1 MQEAGSL
8 LDSLSKILKRK
19 VLLNV
24 CEHLI
29 HKNNLKRSTMIN
41 KKIAIIGG
49 GNLGTAIA
57 EGLLASGEVVPGNLM
72 VTRRRTE
79 LLKKLEDKGIHTGD
93 DNLWAAQHADM
104 VIVAVKPYQVIE
116 ILKQITPALVGD
128 KVLISLVAGVD
139 LKEITAI
146 TGKGIPV
153 FRAMPNTAI
162 ALRESMTLISTNGG
176 DEKSKQLVVDLF
188 EKMGKTAIIPDEL
201 MAAATVL
208 ASCGIAYALRYIRA
222 AMQGGVEIGFGAELA
237 QFITAQTVL
246 GAASLVLAT
255 GNHPEKEI
263 DKVTT
268 PRGVTITGLNEM
280 ENKGFSASLIQGL
293 LVSYKKIEKLE
304 NPG

>member
-1 MQEAGSL
+1 M
-8 LDSLSKILKRK
+8 K
-19 VLLNV
+19 
-24 CEHLI
+24 H
-29 HKNNLKRSTMIN
+29 
-41 KKIAIIGG
+41 KKITIIGG

-57 EGLLASGEVVPGNLM
+57 EGLINSGEVQSGHLT

-79 LLKKLEDKGIHTGD
+79 LLQRLREKGVNTTS
-93 DNLWAAQHADM
+93 DNSGAVREAD
-104 VIVAVKPYQVIE
+104 VVLLAVKPYQVLE
-116 ILKQITPALVGD
+116 ILRQITPQLSGE
-128 KVLISLVAGVD
+128 KVLISLVAGVE
-139 LKEITAI
+139 LRELAAV
-146 TGKGIPV
+146 TGPDIPL

-162 ALRESMTLISTNGG
+162 ALRESMTLISTNGSS
-176 DEKSKQLVVDLF
+176 DAHKQMVVELF
-188 EKMGKTAIIPDEL
+188 EKMGRTAVIPDEL

-246 GAASLVLAT
+246 GAARLVLET

-293 LVSYKKIEKLE
+293 LASYKKIEKLE

>member
-1 MQEAGSL
+1 MQ
-8 LDSLSKILKRK
+8 
-19 VLLNV
+19 
-24 CEHLI
+24 
-29 HKNNLKRSTMIN
+29 N

-57 EGLLASGEVVPGNLM
+57 EGLIISGEVLASNLY

-79 LLKKLEDKGIHTGD
+79 LLRRLQDKGINIGA
-93 DNLWAAQHADM
+93 DNQEAVSKSDIIIL
-104 VIVAVKPYQVIE
+104 AVKPYQVME
-116 ILKQITPALVGD
+116 ILKSVIHLLTPEKL
-128 KVLISLVAGVD
+128 LISLVAGVD
-139 LKEITAI
+139 LKELSSVV
-146 TGKGIPV
+146 GKDIPL

-162 ALRESMTLISTNGG
+162 ALQESMTLISTNGSG
-176 DEKSKQLVVDLF
+176 EDHKQLVVDLF
-188 EKMGKTAIIPDEL
+188 NKMGKTAIIPDEL

-208 ASCGIAYALRYIRA
+208 AACGIAYALRYIRA

-237 QFITAQTVL
+237 QFITAQTVM
-246 GAASLVLAT
+246 GAAKLVLET

-293 LVSYKKIEKLE
+293 LASYKKIEKLE
-304 NPG
+304 DPG

>member
-1 MQEAGSL
+1 MNTN
-8 LDSLSKILKRK
+8 KI
-19 VLLNV
+19 
-24 CEHLI
+24 
-29 HKNNLKRSTMIN
+29 T
-41 KKIAIIGG
+41 IIGG

-57 EGLLASGEVVPGNLM
+57 EGLLHSGGVEPGNLT
-72 VTRRRTE
+72 VTRRRTG
-79 LLKKLEDKGIHTGD
+79 LLQPLRDKGVHTTS
-93 DNLWAAQHADM
+93 DNVSAVRDAG
-104 VIVAVKPYQVIE
+104 IVLLAVKPYQVME
-116 ILKQITPALVGD
+116 ILRQITPALGGGTI
-128 KVLISLVAGVD
+128 LISLVAGVE
-139 LKEITAI
+139 LRELQEV
-146 TGKGIPV
+146 TGTTIAL

-162 ALRESMTLISTNGG
+162 ALRESMTLISTNGS
-176 DEKSKQLVVDLF
+176 DDQHQQQVVELF
-188 EKMGKTAIIPDEL
+188 NRMGRTAIIPDEL

-246 GAASLVLAT
+246 GAARLVLET

-293 LVSYKKIEKLE
+293 LASYKKIEKLE

>member
-1 MQEAGSL
+1 
-8 LDSLSKILKRK
+8 
-19 VLLNV
+19 
-24 CEHLI
+24 
-29 HKNNLKRSTMIN
+29 MIN

-72 VTRRRTE
+72 VTRRRVD

-93 DNLWAAQHADM
+93 DNLWVVQQADM
-104 VIVAVKPYQVIE
+104 VIIAVKPYQVIE
-116 ILKQITPALVGD
+116 ILKHITPALVGD

-139 LKEITAI
+139 LKEITEI

-246 GAASLVLAT
+246 GAARLVLAT

>member
-1 MQEAGSL
+1 MMTNQRE
-8 LDSLSKILKRK
+8 
-19 VLLNV
+19 
-24 CEHLI
+24 
-29 HKNNLKRSTMIN
+29 TMKH
-41 KKIAIIGG
+41 KKITIIGG

-57 EGLLASGEVVPGNLM
+57 EGLINSGEVQSGHLT

-79 LLKKLEDKGIHTGD
+79 LLQRLRDKGLNTTS
-93 DNLWAAQHADM
+93 DNSGAVREAD
-104 VIVAVKPYQVIE
+104 VVLLAVKPYQVLE
-116 ILKQITPALVGD
+116 ILRQITPQLSGE
-128 KVLISLVAGVD
+128 KVLISLVAGVE
-139 LKEITAI
+139 LRELAAV
-146 TGKGIPV
+146 TGPGIPL

-162 ALRESMTLISTNGG
+162 ALRESMTLISTNGSS
-176 DEKSKQLVVDLF
+176 DAHKQMVVELF
-188 EKMGKTAIIPDEL
+188 EKMGRTAVIPDEL

-246 GAASLVLAT
+246 GAARLVLET

-293 LVSYKKIEKLE
+293 LASYKKIEKLE

>member
-1 MQEAGSL
+1 MQ
-8 LDSLSKILKRK
+8 I
-19 VLLNV
+19 
-24 CEHLI
+24 
-29 HKNNLKRSTMIN
+29 

-57 EGLLASGEVVPGNLM
+57 EGLLQSGEVIASNLY
-72 VTRRRTE
+72 VTRRRHE
-79 LLKKLEDKGIHTGD
+79 LLKRFQEKGVHIGSANEEAVVKSD
-93 DNLWAAQHADM
+93 II
-104 VIVAVKPYQVIE
+104 IVAVKPYQVVE
-116 ILKQITPALVGD
+116 ILKNLKDVLTSD

-139 LKEITAI
+139 LKELSVLC
-146 TGKGIPV
+146 GSHIPL

-162 ALRESMTLISTNGG
+162 ALRESMTLISTNGSS
-176 DEKSKQLVVDLF
+176 ETHKQLVVDLF
-188 EKMGKTAIIPDEL
+188 NKMGKTAIIPDEL

-208 ASCGIAYALRYIRA
+208 AACGIAYALRYIRA

-246 GAASLVLAT
+246 GAAKLVLET

-268 PRGVTITGLNEM
+268 PRGITITGLNEM

-293 LVSYKKIEKLE
+293 LSSYKKIEKLE

>member
-1 MQEAGSL
+1 MTNQRE
-8 LDSLSKILKRK
+8 
-19 VLLNV
+19 
-24 CEHLI
+24 
-29 HKNNLKRSTMIN
+29 TMKH
-41 KKIAIIGG
+41 KKITIIGG

-57 EGLLASGEVVPGNLM
+57 EGLINSGEVQSGHLT

-79 LLKKLEDKGIHTGD
+79 LLQRLRDKGVNTTS
-93 DNLWAAQHADM
+93 DNSGAVREAD
-104 VIVAVKPYQVIE
+104 VVLLAVKPYQVLE
-116 ILKQITPALVGD
+116 ILRQITPQLSGE
-128 KVLISLVAGVD
+128 KVLISLVAGVE
-139 LKEITAI
+139 LRELAAV
-146 TGKGIPV
+146 TGPGIPL

-162 ALRESMTLISTNGG
+162 ALRESMTLISTNGSS
-176 DEKSKQLVVDLF
+176 DAHKQMVVELF
-188 EKMGKTAIIPDEL
+188 EKMGRTAVIPDEL

-246 GAASLVLAT
+246 GAARLVLET

-293 LVSYKKIEKLE
+293 LASYKKIEKLE

>member
-1 MQEAGSL
+1 
-8 LDSLSKILKRK
+8 
-19 VLLNV
+19 
-24 CEHLI
+24 
-29 HKNNLKRSTMIN
+29 MIN

-57 EGLLASGEVVPGNLM
+57 EGLLASGEVVAGNLM
-72 VTRRRTE
+72 VTRRRVD
-79 LLKKLEDKGIHTGD
+79 LLKKLAEKGIHTGD
-93 DNLWAAQHADM
+93 DNLWAAQQADM
-104 VIVAVKPYQVIE
+104 IIVAVKPYQVIE
-116 ILKQITPALVGD
+116 ILKHITPALVGD

-139 LKEITAI
+139 LKEITEI

>member
-1 MQEAGSL
+1 MK
-8 LDSLSKILKRK
+8 D
-19 VLLNV
+19 
-24 CEHLI
+24 
-29 HKNNLKRSTMIN
+29 

-57 EGLLASGEVVPGNLM
+57 TGLLHSGEVLPSHLT

-79 LLKKLEDKGIHTGD
+79 LLK
-93 DNLWAAQHADM
+93 NLLSQG
-104 VIVAVKPYQVIE
+104 VIVTSDNRAAVSTADIIIVSVKPYQVIE
-116 ILKQITPALVGD
+116 ILKNINDLLTAD
-128 KVLISLVAGVD
+128 KILISLVAGVD
-139 LKEITAI
+139 LKELAEVTQN
-146 TGKGIPV
+146 KCPL

-162 ALRESMTLISTNGG
+162 ALQESMTLLSTNGG
-176 DEKSKQLVVDLF
+176 NEEHKQLVVELF
-188 EKMGKTAIIPDEL
+188 DKMGKTAFIPDEL

-208 ASCGIAYALRYIRA
+208 AACGIAYALRYIRA

-246 GAASLVLAT
+246 GAAKLVLET

-293 LVSYKKIEKLE
+293 LASYKKIEKLE

>member
-1 MQEAGSL
+1 MMTNQRE
-8 LDSLSKILKRK
+8 
-19 VLLNV
+19 
-24 CEHLI
+24 
-29 HKNNLKRSTMIN
+29 TMKH
-41 KKIAIIGG
+41 KKITIIGG

-57 EGLLASGEVVPGNLM
+57 EGLINSGEVQSGHLT

-79 LLKKLEDKGIHTGD
+79 LLQRLREKGVNTTS
-93 DNLWAAQHADM
+93 DNSGAVREAD
-104 VIVAVKPYQVIE
+104 VVLLAVKPYQVLE
-116 ILKQITPALVGD
+116 ILRQITPQLSGE
-128 KVLISLVAGVD
+128 KVLISLVAGVE
-139 LKEITAI
+139 LRELAAV
-146 TGKGIPV
+146 TGPGIPL

-162 ALRESMTLISTNGG
+162 ALRESMTLISTNGSS
-176 DEKSKQLVVDLF
+176 DAHKQMVVELF
-188 EKMGKTAIIPDEL
+188 EKMGRTAVIPDEL

-246 GAASLVLAT
+246 GAARLVLET

-293 LVSYKKIEKLE
+293 LASYKKIEKLE

>member
-1 MQEAGSL
+1 MQ
-8 LDSLSKILKRK
+8 
-19 VLLNV
+19 
-24 CEHLI
+24 
-29 HKNNLKRSTMIN
+29 N

-57 EGLLASGEVVPGNLM
+57 EGLLQSGEVMASNLN
-72 VTRRRTE
+72 VTRRRAE
-79 LLKKLEDKGIHTGD
+79 LLIRLHDKGVHTGASNEEAVTMSD
-93 DNLWAAQHADM
+93 I
-104 VIVAVKPYQVIE
+104 VIVAVKPYQVVE
-116 ILKQITPALVGD
+116 ILKSLRGVLTSE

-139 LKEITAI
+139 LKEISEICGANV
-146 TGKGIPV
+146 PL

-162 ALRESMTLISTNGG
+162 ALRESMTLISTNGSG
-176 DEKSKQLVVDLF
+176 EAHKQLVVDLF
-188 EKMGKTAIIPDEL
+188 NKMGKTAIIPDEL

-208 ASCGIAYALRYIRA
+208 AACGIAYALRYIRA

-246 GAASLVLAT
+246 GASKLVLET

-268 PRGVTITGLNEM
+268 PRGITITGLNEM

-293 LVSYKKIEKLE
+293 LSSYKKIEKLE

>member
-1 MQEAGSL
+1 M
-8 LDSLSKILKRK
+8 
-19 VLLNV
+19 
-24 CEHLI
+24 I
-29 HKNNLKRSTMIN
+29 H

-57 EGLLASGEVVPGNLM
+57 TGLLMSGEVAPGNLA
-72 VTRRRTE
+72 VTRRRSE
-79 LLKKLEDKGIHTGD
+79 LLKNLKDLGIHTGS
-93 DNLWAAQHADM
+93 DNQEVVKKADI
-104 VIVAVKPYQVIE
+104 VILAVKPYQVIE
-116 ILKQITPALVGD
+116 ILKNILPVLNGD
-128 KVLISLVAGVD
+128 KILISLVAGVD
-139 LKEITAI
+139 LKELSAV
-146 TGKGIPV
+146 TGGTIPV

-162 ALRESMTLISTNGG
+162 ALRESMTLISTNGS
-176 DEKSKQLVVDLF
+176 DEGKRQVVIELF
-188 EKMGKTAIIPDEL
+188 NKMGKTALIPDEL

-246 GAASLVLAT
+246 GASRLVLET

>member
-1 MQEAGSL
+1 MQ
-8 LDSLSKILKRK
+8 
-19 VLLNV
+19 
-24 CEHLI
+24 
-29 HKNNLKRSTMIN
+29 N

-57 EGLLASGEVVPGNLM
+57 EGLLLSGEVMASNLY
-72 VTRRRTE
+72 VTRRRFE
-79 LLKKLEDKGIHTGD
+79 LLKRLSDKGVHTGA
-93 DNLWAAQHADM
+93 DNLEAVRQSDI
-104 VIVAVKPYQVIE
+104 VILAVKPYQVME
-116 ILKQITPALVGD
+116 ILKGLTGVLTAE

-139 LKEITAI
+139 LKELSQI
-146 TGKGIPV
+146 TGSGLPI

-162 ALRESMTLISTNGG
+162 ALQESMTLISTNGSG
-176 DEKSKQLVVDLF
+176 EAHKQVVVDLF
-188 EKMGKTAIIPDEL
+188 NKMGKTAIIPDEL

-208 ASCGIAYALRYIRA
+208 AACGIAYALRYIRA

-246 GAASLVLAT
+246 GAAKLVLET

-268 PRGVTITGLNEM
+268 PRGITITGLNEM

-293 LVSYKKIEKLE
+293 LASYKKIEKLE

>member
-1 MQEAGSL
+1 MQ
-8 LDSLSKILKRK
+8 
-19 VLLNV
+19 
-24 CEHLI
+24 
-29 HKNNLKRSTMIN
+29 N

-57 EGLLASGEVVPGNLM
+57 EGLLQSGEVIASNLF
-72 VTRRRTE
+72 VTRRRFE
-79 LLKKLEDKGIHTGD
+79 LLKTLLDKGVHTGA
-93 DNLWAAQHADM
+93 DNLEAVMQSDI
-104 VIVAVKPYQVIE
+104 VILAVKPYQVME
-116 ILKQITPALVGD
+116 ILKSLSGVITPE

-139 LKEITAI
+139 LKELSDIL
-146 TGKGIPV
+146 GPGIPL

-162 ALRESMTLISTNGG
+162 ALRESMTLISTNGSG
-176 DEKSKQLVVDLF
+176 EVHKHLVVDLF
-188 EKMGKTAIIPDEL
+188 NKMGKTAIIPDEL

-208 ASCGIAYALRYIRA
+208 AACGIAYALRYIRA

-237 QFITAQTVL
+237 QFITAQTVM
-246 GAASLVLAT
+246 GAAKLVLET

-268 PRGVTITGLNEM
+268 PRGITITGLNEM

-293 LVSYKKIEKLE
+293 LSSYKKIEKLE